1 MLERF
6 KEHIKKNYPEI
17 LSRKV
22 AVACSGGKDST
33 VLVHLLHACQLKF
46 DIIHCNFNLRGAE
59 SDQDEDFVTELAI
72 HLENKVYTLHFDTE
86 KAAQQRGISIQMAA
100 RDLRYEAFEEIAIEN
115 DIKHVLVAHHMDD
128 QLETFLIN
136 LGRGAGIHGLTG
148 IRDRNGIILR
158 PLLDFSSKEI
168 EEYALQNKIKWR
180 EDSSNTSTKYLR
192 NKLRHDL
199 IPLLKDVLPHL
210 DNNFSKTL
218 SYLKDSEVL
227 LDVEVARFRESGT
240 TINNGNLFINI
251 EKLKATV
258 QPRAYLFEL
267 LREYSFHIDDAMNL
281 LDGENGK
288 FIKSGDVKL
297 IKNNSDLEL
306 TKMVTH
312 QNLYEKIDVKN
323 GSLQLPEGRL
333 QVQLVKTQEPL
344 DYLKSVLPDKNKLL
358 IDSDGIAGPLVLR
371 NWEKGDRMSPYGMKG
386 TKLISDFLTDLKIT
400 SLKREK
406 SLVLTCDSDI
416 IWLLGI
422 RTSKHY
428 TVTEK
433 TTTIL
438 EITIEL

>member
-1 MLERF
+1 M
-6 KEHIKKNYPEI
+6 
-17 LSRKV
+17 
-22 AVACSGGKDST
+22 
-33 VLVHLLHACQLKF
+33 
-46 DIIHCNFNLRGAE
+46 
-59 SDQDEDFVTELAI
+59 
-72 HLENKVYTLHFDTE
+72 
-86 KAAQQRGISIQMAA
+86 
-100 RDLRYEAFEEIAIEN
+100 
-115 DIKHVLVAHHMDD
+115 
-128 QLETFLIN
+128 
-136 LGRGAGIHGLTG
+136 TG

-227 LDVEVARFRESGT
+227 SDVEIARFRESGT

-312 QNLYEKIDVKN
+312 QKLYEKIDVKN
-323 GSLQLPEGRL
+323 ASLQLPEGRL
-333 QVQLVKTQEPL
+333 QVQLVKTQQPL